1 MGGNWVCLDEP
12 QAALGLLSH
21 PGLLTICPPPP
32 FLCAWTPVKGAPG
45 WQDPGPIFFLTPQC
59 PATMNDLE
67 LAQTP
72 GPASCWAD
80 WDRTGSP
87 NQEAK
92 GWVRASQLGVI
103 TYAFREHQGQL
114 IQGSYNSSKG
124 GRKER
129 RKGRK
134 LTRDGRFTVL
144 WPLREQTVGP
154 HFS

>member
-12 QAALGLLSH
+12 QVVLGLLSH

-32 FLCAWTPVKGAPG
+32 FPLRVDTCQRSSWTA
-45 WQDPGPIFFLTPQC
+45 GPWSHFFLTPQC
-59 PATMNDLE
+59 PATINDLE
-67 LAQTP
+67 LSQTP

-114 IQGSYNSSKG
+114 IQGSYNSSKR

-134 LTRDGRFTVL
+134 LTRDVRFTDSGHSGSRASL
-144 WPLREQTVGP
+144 F
-154 HFS
+154 FS